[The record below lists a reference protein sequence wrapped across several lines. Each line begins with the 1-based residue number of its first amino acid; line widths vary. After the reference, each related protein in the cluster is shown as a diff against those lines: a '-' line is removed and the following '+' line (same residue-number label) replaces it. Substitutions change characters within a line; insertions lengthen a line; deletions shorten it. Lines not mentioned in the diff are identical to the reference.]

1 MRDDRDDRMYEV
13 NELLDKARTEF
24 YALLEFDGDAV
35 GSMERE
41 RRRREVLHLVS
52 ELRFLAERL

>member
-13 NELLDKARTEF
+13 NDLLDKVRTEF
-24 YALLEFDGDAV
+24 YQLLEFDPEAI
-35 GSMERE
+35 GSTERE
-41 RRRREVLHLVS
+41 RRRREVLHLVA